1 MSERE
6 LEPTVRQSVLD
17 RLIDR
22 EPRLAGDR
30 PLSWSES
37 VSRLR
42 DSVKRDLEWLLNTRR
57 IPELASDDFPEVQRS
72 VYHYG
77 IPYITSLSR
86 DASET
91 PETLR
96 RQIEECIRL
105 FEPRLTAVQ
114 VLTHESDSDD
124 PRHRLHFSIHA
135 LLDIEPNP
143 ERVLFDTVLEV
154 GSGEFSVMGEFHG

>member
-6 LEPTVRQSVLD
+6 LEPTVRLSVLD
-17 RLIDR
+17 RLIDT

-30 PLSWSES
+30 PMSWSES

-57 IPELASDDFPEVQRS
+57 TPEPASDDFPEVQES
-72 VYHYG
+72 VYHFG
-77 IPYITSLSR
+77 IPDISSLSR
-86 DASET
+86 DSSET
-91 PETLR
+91 PEVLR
-96 RQIEECIRL
+96 RQIEACIRV

-114 VLTHESDSDD
+114 VRTRDASD
-124 PRHRLHFSIHA
+124 PHHQLHFSVHA

-143 ERVLFDTVLEV
+143 ERVMFDTVLEV
-154 GSGEFSVMGEFHG
+154 GSGEFSVTGD

>member
-17 RLIDR
+17 RLLDA

-30 PLSWSES
+30 PISWSES
-37 VSRLR
+37 VARMR

-57 IPELASDDFPEVQRS
+57 IPEPASDDFPEVQQS
-72 VYHYG
+72 VYHFG
-77 IPYITSLSR
+77 IPDMSSMSR
-86 DASET
+86 DWSET
-91 PETLR
+91 PEILR

-114 VLTHESDSDD
+114 VQTRDTSD
-124 PRHRLHFSIHA
+124 PHQRLHFAVHG

-143 ERVLFDTVLEV
+143 ERVMFDTVLEV
-154 GSGEFSVMGEFHG
+154 GSGEFSVTGD

>member
-17 RLIDR
+17 RLLNY
-22 EPRLAGDR
+22 EPGLAGDR

-37 VSRLR
+37 VARMR

-57 IPELASDDFPEVQRS
+57 ISEPASDDFPEVQQS
-72 VYHYG
+72 VYHFG
-77 IPYITSLSR
+77 LPDITSLSR
-86 DASET
+86 DSSDT
-91 PETLR
+91 PEQLR

-114 VLTHESDSDD
+114 VQTRESDND
-124 PRHRLHFSIHA
+124 PRHKLHFSIQA
-135 LLDIEPNP
+135 LLDIDPNP

-154 GSGEFSVMGEFHG
+154 GSGEFSVTGEFNG